1 VNGATPIS
9 NLLLLKGMKVASWLR
24 QHGSGYSRI
33 AVERMHC
40 IHGGRAGSGPHI
52 WHSHCQAQG
61 QRGRGPSAAERK
73 EGAVTEAAAA
83 GPSGAVDTPSAAA
96 VAHAAL
102 SAVAEEDAD
111 AVFAA
116 GRSAPSANTGPTGPA
131 VCSDLGQHQSE
142 FVGEVEKPGWPST
155 GHHI

>member
-1 VNGATPIS
+1 
-9 NLLLLKGMKVASWLR
+9 VASRLR
-24 QHGSGYSRI
+24 QHGSDYSRI
-33 AVERMHC
+33 TVEGKHYINR
-40 IHGGRAGSGPHI
+40 GRAGNGPHI
-52 WHSHCQAQG
+52 WHSHRQAQG
-61 QRGRGPSAAERK
+61 QRGWGPSAAERK
-73 EGAVTEAAAA
+73 EGAVTKAAAA

-116 GRSAPSANTGPTGPA
+116 GRPAPSVNTGPTGPA
-131 VCSDLGQHQSE
+131 VCSDLGQHPSE
-142 FVGEVEKPGWPST
+142 FVGEVEEPGWPST